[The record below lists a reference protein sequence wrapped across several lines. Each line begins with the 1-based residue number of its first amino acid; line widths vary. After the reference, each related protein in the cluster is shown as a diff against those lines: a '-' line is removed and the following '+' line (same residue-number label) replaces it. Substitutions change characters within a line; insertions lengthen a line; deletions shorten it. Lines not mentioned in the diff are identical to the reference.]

1 MQCEQPWEFDLMT
14 DKIAGFD
21 LAKAFEYE
29 NAFYA
34 TSDATRIAKIIAHY
48 ELYKMITGL
57 PGAVV
62 ECGVYKGVSL
72 ARFSTFR
79 QLCENAD
86 SRKIIGF
93 DAFGKFP
100 EHGDAADHK
109 FIKHFENV
117 GGDGLSQEAIQ
128 TMLAHKGFRN
138 IELIAGDICV
148 TVPQYCASHL
158 ELKIALLHIDVD
170 VYAPTVA
177 ILDSMFSRVVRGG
190 LIVLDDYGTI
200 AGETRAVDEF
210 LARQATPVRISKL
223 PLARVPAYIRIE

>member
-1 MQCEQPWEFDLMT
+1 MT
-14 DKIAGFD
+14 KKIAGFD
-21 LAKAFEYE
+21 IAKAFEYE

-34 TSDATRIAKIIAHY
+34 TSEPSRLAKILAHY

-72 ARFSTFR
+72 SRFSTYR

-86 SRKIIGF
+86 SRTIIAF

-100 EHGDAADHK
+100 RQGDAADTK
-109 FIKHFENV
+109 FIRHFEDV
-117 GGDGLSQEAIQ
+117 GGDGLSPDTIHA
-128 TMLAHKGFRN
+128 MLAHKGFRN
-138 IELIAGDICV
+138 VELVAGDICE
-148 TVPQYCASHL
+148 TVPQYCAKHP

-177 ILDSMFSRVVRGG
+177 ILENMFSRVVRGG
-190 LIVLDDYGTI
+190 LIVMDDYGTI

-210 LARQATPVRISKL
+210 LARQTVPVRISKL
-223 PLARVPAYIRIE
+223 PLSRVPAYIRIE

>member
-1 MQCEQPWEFDLMT
+1 MT
-14 DKIAGFD
+14 EEIAGFD
-21 LAKAFEYE
+21 ITKAFEYE

-34 TSDATRIAKIIAHY
+34 TSDPSRLAKILAHY
-48 ELYKMITGL
+48 ELYKMITDL

-72 ARFSTFR
+72 SRFLTFR

-86 SRKIIGF
+86 SRKIIAF

-100 EHGDAADHK
+100 KHGDATDAQ
-109 FIKHFENV
+109 FIRHFENV
-117 GGDGLSQEAIQ
+117 GGDGLSSATIES
-128 TMLAHKGFRN
+128 MLAHKGFRN
-138 IELIAGDICV
+138 VELVVGDICE
-148 TVPQYCASHL
+148 TVPQYCITHP

-177 ILDSMFSRVVRGG
+177 ILENLFSRVVYGG
-190 LIVLDDYGTI
+190 LVVMDDYGTI

-210 LARQATPVRISKL
+210 LAKLSLPIRIQKL
-223 PLARVPAYIRIE
+223 PLSRAPAYIKID